1 MTNTLE
7 LAGDGRF
14 LKSGKSLTVLRAQA
28 RCGSYKLNFGY
39 RAWHTRFGQGEGYG
53 DALRSRYQMFSHV
66 YLHSDFP
73 HRHDV
78 PGDVKYKHALDT

>member
-53 DALRSRYQMFSHV
+53 NVIPFSLSMFTHV
-66 YLHSDFP
+66 YLHSDLP
-73 HRHDV
+73 HRHQM
-78 PGDVKYKHALDT
+78 PCDVKYMQEN